1 MHATSHAAAPPSS
14 GASGARD
21 RRGEVL
27 TGIRLSGPAG
37 LGLFPLGV
45 AFGMLVVQAGLPG
58 WAAPLLSAVVFAGS
72 VELLLVG
79 LIAAATPLATIA
91 VTVFLVNFR
100 HVFYAFGF
108 PLHVVRS
115 RAARIYSMGALID
128 EAYAI
133 AAAHPRGWT
142 APRLL
147 AMQISLHLYWLLG
160 GVAGVVL
167 AGLLPA
173 PVEGLEFALTA
184 LFTVLALDAART
196 RRHLPLVLAAA
207 AAVGVSLLVAPGALL
222 VTSFLVY
229 VGVLVAAHAAAAR
242 GARLPLPAQ
251 GPVTGPLPVL
261 EAADPE
267 AAVPEA
273 ARAHDDDFKRGA
285 G

>member
-1 MHATSHAAAPPSS
+1 MHATSDAVAPPPSA
-14 GASGARD
+14 ASGAGD
-21 RRGEVL
+21 RRSEVL
-27 TGIRLSGPAG
+27 LGIRLSGPAG

-58 WAAPLLSAVVFAGS
+58 WAAPLLSVVVFAGS

-79 LIAAATPLATIA
+79 LIAAATPLAAVA
-91 VTVFLVNFR
+91 VTVLLVNFR

-147 AMQISLHLYWLLG
+147 AMQVSLHLYWVLG
-160 GVAGVVL
+160 GAAGVGV

-173 PVEGLEFALTA
+173 PIEGLEFALTA

-207 AAVGVSLLVAPGALL
+207 AAVGVALLVAPGGLL
-222 VTSFLVY
+222 VTSFLVF
-229 VGVLVAAHAAAAR
+229 VGVLVVAHAAAAR
-242 GARLPLPAQ
+242 GARLPLPEPDPATDPAPVLGAA
-251 GPVTGPLPVL
+251 GPVESRSQDADRERRTG
-261 EAADPE
+261 
-267 AAVPEA
+267 
-273 ARAHDDDFKRGA
+273 
-285 G
+285 